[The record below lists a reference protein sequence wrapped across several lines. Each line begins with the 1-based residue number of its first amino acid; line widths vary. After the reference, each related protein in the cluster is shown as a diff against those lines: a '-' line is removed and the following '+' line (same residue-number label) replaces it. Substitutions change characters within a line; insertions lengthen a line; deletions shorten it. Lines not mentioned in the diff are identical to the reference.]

1 MAKEKKHTKRRNI
14 WNWMDGFRGDKVI
27 LIIALLLMLISVI
40 SVFSSTPLLAL
51 ETGVD
56 RIGIMTTQLKVVG
69 IGVLVIL
76 VLYIFGRSGLYRWL
90 GKYCFVLSLGMLVIL
105 VFNLNLGIIQAGEI
119 NGARRIIKVFGKQL
133 HVYEFVKV
141 FMVLYLAWA
150 LDAYKR
156 GEFKLNKFLAALS
169 PKLFNWTTRPLG
181 EKIFYIY
188 IPVLLTILFVASG
201 SNSSALFLGGVLILL
216 IVVGG
221 INFKDLLVFG
231 AVAAAFAG
239 LFFIGYKT
247 GLIKSNRIETAISR
261 ITNDDDATMEIL
273 LNSKIGSPEYE
284 AARDELKQ
292 PVGALLA
299 IKEGGIIGKGIG
311 NSTQKYA
318 VPVIF
323 GDYMFSFIIE
333 ETGFLG
339 AILIILLYFS
349 LLARSATIAKDC
361 DNYFDKIVVAGL
373 AILVTGQAFMHMM
386 VNVHFPMVPQ
396 TGQTLPLV
404 SHGTTSFLVFSAVF
418 GILLSI
424 SRETYLKIRKRE
436 EATYRATIEREPADE
451 VQARLDDLDTMETL
465 ENRIDEEYGDDV

>member
-1 MAKEKKHTKRRNI
+1 MAEKEKKGKRRNI
-14 WNWMDGFRGDKVI
+14 WNWMDGFKGDKVI

-56 RIGIMTTQLKVVG
+56 RIDIMTTQLKVVG

-76 VLYIFGRSGLYRWL
+76 LLYIFGRSGAYRWF
-90 GKYCFVLSLGMLVIL
+90 GKFGFAISLAMLIIL
-105 VFNLNLGIIQAGEI
+105 VFNLNLGVIQAGEI

-156 GEFKLNKFLAALS
+156 GEFKLNKLLATLS
-169 PKLFNWTTRPLG
+169 PKMFGWTLKPLG
-181 EKIFYIY
+181 EKIVYIY
-188 IPVLLTILFVASG
+188 LPALMAIGLVAAG
-201 SNSSALFLGGVLILL
+201 SNSSALFLALV
-216 IVVGG
+216 
-221 INFKDLLVFG
+221 LVFIILIG
-231 AVAAAFAG
+231 GLNLREMLLFGAG
-239 LFFIGYKT
+239 LAVLAGLLFLGHKT
-247 GLIKSNRIETAISR
+247 GLLKSNRIDTAISR
-261 ITNDDDATMEIL
+261 ITNDDNATMEIL
-273 LNSKIGSPEYE
+273 LTSKIGSPEYE
-284 AARDELKQ
+284 AARDELRQ

-299 IKEGGIIGKGIG
+299 IKEGGLLGKGVG

-333 ETGFLG
+333 ETGFIG

-349 LLARSATIAKDC
+349 LLARSTTIAKDC

-386 VNVHFPMVPQ
+386 VNVHFPLIPQ

-418 GILLSI
+418 GMLLSI
-424 SRETYLKIRKRE
+424 SRETYRKMRKRE
-436 EATYRATIEREPADE
+436 AEAIRFIEQEPADDI
-451 VQARLDDLDTMETL
+451 QAGMNELDTMETM
-465 ENRIDEEYGDDV
+465 ENEQENGDEV

>member
-1 MAKEKKHTKRRNI
+1 MAKKKENKGRRRNI

-51 ETGVD
+51 ETGVG
-56 RIGIMTTQLKVVG
+56 RIDIMTTQLKVVG
-69 IGVLVIL
+69 IGVVVIL
-76 VLYIFGRSGLYRWL
+76 LLYIFGRSGLYRWF
-90 GKYCFVLSLGMLVIL
+90 GKIGFALSLVMLVIL
-105 VFNLNLGIIQAGEI
+105 VFNLKLGIVEAGEI

-141 FMVLYLAWA
+141 FMILYLAWA
-150 LDAYKR
+150 LDAYKK
-156 GEFKLNKFLAALS
+156 GEFKLNKFLATLS
-169 PKLFNWTTRPLG
+169 PRLFTWTTRPLG
-181 EKIFYIY
+181 EKTVYIY
-188 IPVLLTILFVASG
+188 LPALLSIGFVASG
-201 SNSSALFLGGVLILL
+201 SNSSALFLAAVLILIILIGGVNFREIALFFVSL
-216 IVVGG
+216 IVLGG
-221 INFKDLLVFG
+221 ILV
-231 AVAAAFAG
+231 
-239 LFFIGYKT
+239 LGYKT
-247 GLIKSNRIETAISR
+247 GLIKSNRIETAFHR

-273 LNSKIGSPEYE
+273 LDAKIGSPEYE
-284 AARDELKQ
+284 AARDELRQ
-292 PVGALLA
+292 PVGAMLA
-299 IKEGGIIGKGIG
+299 IKEGGLLGKGIG

-333 ETGFLG
+333 ETGFIG

-349 LLARSATIAKDC
+349 LLARSSTIAKGC

-386 VNVHFPMVPQ
+386 VNVHFPMIPQ

-424 SRETYLKIRKRE
+424 SRETYLKMKKRE
-436 EATYRATIEREPADE
+436 EEAYKSIHEREPADE
-451 VQARLDDLDTMETL
+451 VEAGVRDVEIMDEHI
-465 ENRIDEEYGDDV
+465 ENEEEYGV

>member
-1 MAKEKKHTKRRNI
+1 MAKKKENKGRRRNI

-51 ETGVD
+51 ETGVG
-56 RIGIMTTQLKVVG
+56 RIDIMTTQLKVVG
-69 IGVLVIL
+69 IGVVVIL
-76 VLYIFGRSGLYRWL
+76 LLYIFGRSGLYRWF
-90 GKYCFVLSLGMLVIL
+90 GKIGFALSLLMLVIL
-105 VFNLNLGIIQAGEI
+105 VFNLNLGFVQAGEI

-141 FMVLYLAWA
+141 FMILYLAWA
-150 LDAYKR
+150 LDAYKK
-156 GEFKLNKFLAALS
+156 GEFKFNKFLATLS
-169 PKLFNWTTRPLG
+169 PKLFTWTTRPLG
-181 EKIFYIY
+181 EKIVYIY
-188 IPVLLTILFVASG
+188 LPALLTIGFVASG
-201 SNSSALFLGGVLILL
+201 SNSSALFLAAVLILIILIGGVNFREIALFFASL
-216 IVVGG
+216 IVLGG
-221 INFKDLLVFG
+221 ILV
-231 AVAAAFAG
+231 
-239 LFFIGYKT
+239 LGYKT
-247 GLIKSNRIETAISR
+247 GLIKSNRIETAFHR

-273 LNSKIGSPEYE
+273 LDARIGSPEYE
-284 AARDELKQ
+284 AARDELRQ
-292 PVGALLA
+292 PVGAMLA
-299 IKEGGIIGKGIG
+299 IKEGGLLGKGIG

-333 ETGFLG
+333 ETGFIG

-349 LLARSATIAKDC
+349 LLARSSTIAKGC

-386 VNVHFPMVPQ
+386 VNVHFPMIPQ

-424 SRETYLKIRKRE
+424 SRETYLKMKKRE
-436 EATYRATIEREPADE
+436 EEAYKSIHEREPADE
-451 VQARLDDLDTMETL
+451 VEAGVRDVELMDEHI
-465 ENRIDEEYGDDV
+465 ENEEEYGV

>member
-1 MAKEKKHTKRRNI
+1 MAKDKKNTKRRNI

-51 ETGVD
+51 ETGVG

-76 VLYIFGRSGLYRWL
+76 ILYIFGRSGFYRWL
-90 GKYCFVLSLGMLVIL
+90 GKYCFILSLGMLVIL

-169 PKLFNWTTRPLG
+169 PKLFGWTTRPLG

-188 IPVLLTILFVASG
+188 VPVLSTIVLVASG

-216 IVVGG
+216 IIVGG

-231 AVAAAFAG
+231 AVAACFGG

-261 ITNDDDATMEIL
+261 ITNQGRRHLRQGHRQQHPEIRGPGHL
-273 LNSKIGSPEYE
+273 
-284 AARDELKQ
+284 R
-292 PVGALLA
+292 
-299 IKEGGIIGKGIG
+299 
-311 NSTQKYA
+311 
-318 VPVIF
+318 
-323 GDYMFSFIIE
+323 
-333 ETGFLG
+333 
-339 AILIILLYFS
+339 
-349 LLARSATIAKDC
+349 
-361 DNYFDKIVVAGL
+361 
-373 AILVTGQAFMHMM
+373 
-386 VNVHFPMVPQ
+386 
-396 TGQTLPLV
+396 
-404 SHGTTSFLVFSAVF
+404 
-418 GILLSI
+418 
-424 SRETYLKIRKRE
+424 
-436 EATYRATIEREPADE
+436 
-451 VQARLDDLDTMETL
+451 
-465 ENRIDEEYGDDV
+465 

>member
-1 MAKEKKHTKRRNI
+1 MAKRKENKNKHRNI

-51 ETGVD
+51 ETGVG
-56 RIGIMTTQLKVVG
+56 RIDIMTTQLQVVG
-69 IGVLVIL
+69 IGVVVIL
-76 VLYIFGRSGLYRWL
+76 LLYIFGRSGLYRWF
-90 GKYCFVLSLGMLVIL
+90 GKYGFALSLAMLVIL
-105 VFNLNLGIIQAGEI
+105 VFNLKLGFVEAGEI

-141 FMVLYLAWA
+141 FMILYLAWA
-150 LDAYKR
+150 LDAYKK
-156 GEFKLNKFLAALS
+156 GEFKFNKFLAALS
-169 PKLFNWTTRPLG
+169 PKLFTWTTRPLG
-181 EKIFYIY
+181 EKFVYIY
-188 IPVLLTILFVASG
+188 FPALLSIGFVASG
-201 SNSSALFLGGVLILL
+201 SNSSALFLAAVLILIILIGGVNFKEIALFFASILVLGGVLVL
-216 IVVGG
+216 
-221 INFKDLLVFG
+221 
-231 AVAAAFAG
+231 
-239 LFFIGYKT
+239 GYKT
-247 GLIKSNRIETAISR
+247 GIIKSNRIETAFSR
-261 ITNDDDATMEIL
+261 ITNDDDATMQVL
-273 LNSKIGSPEYE
+273 LDSKIGSPEYE
-284 AARDELKQ
+284 SARDELRQ

-299 IKEGGIIGKGIG
+299 IKEGGLLGKGIG

-349 LLARSATIAKDC
+349 LLARSSTIAKGC

-386 VNVHFPMVPQ
+386 VNVHFPLVPQ

-418 GILLSI
+418 GMLLSI
-424 SRETYLKIRKRE
+424 SRETYLKMKKRE
-436 EATYRATIEREPADE
+436 EEAYKSIHIEREPADE
-451 VQARLDDLDTMETL
+451 VEAGVREVEIMD
-465 ENRIDEEYGDDV
+465 ENIENEEEYGV

>member
-1 MAKEKKHTKRRNI
+1 MAKKKENKGRRRNI

-51 ETGVD
+51 ETGVG
-56 RIGIMTTQLKVVG
+56 RIDIMTTQLKVVG
-69 IGVLVIL
+69 IGVVVIL
-76 VLYIFGRSGLYRWL
+76 LLYIFGRSGLYRWF
-90 GKYCFVLSLGMLVIL
+90 GKIGFALSLLMLVIL
-105 VFNLNLGIIQAGEI
+105 VFNLNLGIVQAGEI

-141 FMVLYLAWA
+141 FMILYLAWA
-150 LDAYKR
+150 LDAYKK
-156 GEFKLNKFLAALS
+156 GEFKLNKFLATLS
-169 PKLFNWTTRPLG
+169 PKLFTWTTRPLG
-181 EKIFYIY
+181 EKIVYIY
-188 IPVLLTILFVASG
+188 LPALLAIGFVASG
-201 SNSSALFLGGVLILL
+201 SNSSALFLAAVLILIILIGGVNFREIALFFASL
-216 IVVGG
+216 IVLGG
-221 INFKDLLVFG
+221 ILV
-231 AVAAAFAG
+231 
-239 LFFIGYKT
+239 LGYKT
-247 GLIKSNRIETAISR
+247 GLIKSNRIETAFHR

-273 LNSKIGSPEYE
+273 LDSKIGSPEYE
-284 AARDELKQ
+284 AARDELRQ
-292 PVGALLA
+292 PVGAMLA
-299 IKEGGIIGKGIG
+299 IKEGGLLGKGIG

-333 ETGFLG
+333 ETGFIG

-349 LLARSATIAKDC
+349 LLARSSTIAKGC

-386 VNVHFPMVPQ
+386 VNVHFPMIPQ

-424 SRETYLKIRKRE
+424 SRETYLKMKKRE
-436 EATYRATIEREPADE
+436 EEAYKSIHEREPADE
-451 VQARLDDLDTMETL
+451 VEAGVRDVEIMDEHI
-465 ENRIDEEYGDDV
+465 ENEEEYGV

>member
-1 MAKEKKHTKRRNI
+1 MAKKKENKGRRRNI

-51 ETGVD
+51 ETGVG
-56 RIGIMTTQLKVVG
+56 RIDIMTTQLKVVG
-69 IGVLVIL
+69 IGVVVIL
-76 VLYIFGRSGLYRWL
+76 LLYIFGRSGLYRWF
-90 GKYCFVLSLGMLVIL
+90 GKIGFALSLLMLVIL
-105 VFNLNLGIIQAGEI
+105 VFNLNLGIVQAGEI

-141 FMVLYLAWA
+141 FMILYLAWA
-150 LDAYKR
+150 LDAYKK
-156 GEFKLNKFLAALS
+156 GEFKLNKFLATLS
-169 PKLFNWTTRPLG
+169 PKLFTWTTRPLG
-181 EKIFYIY
+181 EKIVYIY
-188 IPVLLTILFVASG
+188 LPALLTIGFVASG
-201 SNSSALFLGGVLILL
+201 SNSSALFLAAVLILIILIGGVNFREIALFFASL
-216 IVVGG
+216 IVLGG
-221 INFKDLLVFG
+221 ILV
-231 AVAAAFAG
+231 
-239 LFFIGYKT
+239 LGYKT
-247 GLIKSNRIETAISR
+247 GLIKSNRIETAFHR

-273 LNSKIGSPEYE
+273 LDSKIGSPEYE
-284 AARDELKQ
+284 AARDELRQ
-292 PVGALLA
+292 PVGAMLA
-299 IKEGGIIGKGIG
+299 IKEGGLLGKGIG

-333 ETGFLG
+333 ETGFIG

-349 LLARSATIAKDC
+349 LLARSSTIAKGC

-386 VNVHFPMVPQ
+386 VNVHFPMIPQ

-424 SRETYLKIRKRE
+424 SRETYLKMKKRE
-436 EATYRATIEREPADE
+436 EEAYKSIHEREPADE
-451 VQARLDDLDTMETL
+451 VEAGVRDVEIMDEHI
-465 ENRIDEEYGDDV
+465 ENEEEYGV

>member
-1 MAKEKKHTKRRNI
+1 MAAKKENKGKRRNI

-69 IGVLVIL
+69 IGVVVIL
-76 VLYIFGRSGLYRWL
+76 LLYIFGRSGVYRWF
-90 GKYCFVLSLGMLVIL
+90 GKFGFAISLAMLVIL
-105 VFNLNLGIIQAGEI
+105 VFNLNLGFVQAGEI

-156 GEFKLNKFLAALS
+156 GEFKLNKFLATLS
-169 PKLFNWTTRPLG
+169 PKLFTWMTRPLG
-181 EKIFYIY
+181 EKIVYIY
-188 IPVLLTILFVASG
+188 LPALLTIGFVASG
-201 SNSSALFLGGVLILL
+201 SNSSALFIAAVLIFIILIGGVNFREIALFFASIVVLGGIL
-216 IVVGG
+216 VV
-221 INFKDLLVFG
+221 
-231 AVAAAFAG
+231 
-239 LFFIGYKT
+239 GYKT
-247 GLIKSNRIETAISR
+247 GLVKSNRIETAFSR
-261 ITNDDDATMEIL
+261 ITNDDDATMETL
-273 LNSKIGSPEYE
+273 LTSKVGSPEYE
-284 AARDELKQ
+284 AARDELRQ

-299 IKEGGIIGKGIG
+299 IKEGGVLGKGIG
-311 NSTQKYA
+311 NSTQKYS

-323 GDYMFSFIIE
+323 GDYMFSFIVE
-333 ETGFLG
+333 ETGFIG
-339 AILIILLYFS
+339 AIIIILLYFS
-349 LLARSATIAKDC
+349 LLARSSTIAKDC
-361 DNYFDKIVVAGL
+361 DDYFDKIVVAGL

-386 VNVHFPMVPQ
+386 VNVHFPLIPQ

-424 SRETYLKIRKRE
+424 SRETYLKMKKRE
-436 EATYRATIEREPADE
+436 AEAIRIIEREPADE
-451 VQARLDDLDTMETL
+451 VQASLDDLDAMETVNQ
-465 ENRIDEEYGDDV
+465 ENDEEYGV

>member
-1 MAKEKKHTKRRNI
+1 MAKEKTEKKGGKRRNI
-14 WNWMDGFRGDKVI
+14 WNWMEGFRGDKVI

-56 RIGIMTTQLKVVG
+56 RIGIMTTQLKVVL
-69 IGVLVIL
+69 IGVVVIFL
-76 VLYIFGRSGLYRWL
+76 LYIFGRSGLYRWI
-90 GKYCFVLSLGMLVIL
+90 GKYCFALTLAMLLIL
-105 VFNLNLGIIQAGEI
+105 VFNLNLGVVQAGEI

-133 HVYEFVKV
+133 QVYEFVKV

-150 LDAYKR
+150 LDAYKK
-156 GEFKLNKFLAALS
+156 GEFRLS
-169 PKLFNWTTRPLG
+169 KLFAKMIGKDWPARPIW
-181 EKIFYIY
+181 EKVFYIY
-188 IPVLLTILFVASG
+188 VPVLLTILCVASG
-201 SNSSALFLGGVLILL
+201 SNSSALFLGGVMVLIIL
-216 IVVGG
+216 IGG
-221 INFKDLLVFG
+221 INFRDLLIFG
-231 AVAAAFAG
+231 AVAACVGGIFV
-239 LFFIGYKT
+239 LGYKT
-247 GLIKSNRIETAISR
+247 GIIKNNRLDTAWSR

-273 LNSKIGSPEYE
+273 LNARIASPEYE
-284 AARDELKQ
+284 AARDELRQ

-299 IKEGGIIGKGIG
+299 IKEGGIFGKGIG

-339 AILIILLYFS
+339 AIAIILLYFS
-349 LLARSATIAKDC
+349 LLARGSMVARDC
-361 DNYFDKIVVAGL
+361 DEYFDKIVVAGL

-404 SHGTTSFLVFSAVF
+404 SHGTTSFLVFSAVV
-418 GILLSI
+418 GILRSI
-424 SRETYLKIRKRE
+424 SRQTYLKMKKRE
-436 EATYRATIEREPADE
+436 AQAIRIVEHDPSDD
-451 VQARLDDLDTMETL
+451 VQAGLDELDTMEM
-465 ENRIDEEYGDDV
+465 NQNEEYGA

>member
-1 MAKEKKHTKRRNI
+1 MAKEKKKTKKRNI
-14 WNWMDGFRGDKVI
+14 WNWMDGFRGDKVV

-69 IGVLVIL
+69 LGVVVIL
-76 VLYIFGRSGLYRWL
+76 LLYIFGRSGAYRWA
-90 GKYCFVLSLGMLVIL
+90 GKFGYALSLAMLVIL
-105 VFNLNLGIIQAGEI
+105 VFNLNLGIVQAGEI

-156 GEFKLNKFLAALS
+156 GEFKLNKFLATLS
-169 PKLFNWTTRPLG
+169 PKLFTWTTSPLG
-181 EKIFYIY
+181 EKLVYIY
-188 IPVLLTILFVASG
+188 LPALITIGLVAAG
-201 SNSSALFLGGVLILL
+201 SNSSALFLAAVLILIIL
-216 IVVGG
+216 IGG
-221 INFKDLLVFG
+221 VNFKEISLF
-231 AVAAAFAG
+231 FAG
-239 LFFIGYKT
+239 CLVLAGLLFLGYRT
-247 GLIKSNRIETAISR
+247 GLLKSNRIDTAISR
-261 ITNDDDATMEIL
+261 ITNDDDATMQVL
-273 LNSKIGSPEYE
+273 MTSRVGSPEYE
-284 AARDELKQ
+284 AARDELRQ

-299 IKEGGIIGKGIG
+299 IKEGGLFGKGIG

-323 GDYMFSFIIE
+323 GDYMFSFIVE
-333 ETGFLG
+333 ETGFIG
-339 AILIILLYFS
+339 AIIIILLYFS
-349 LLARSATIAKDC
+349 LLARSSTIAKDC

-373 AILVTGQAFMHMM
+373 AILITGQAFMHMM
-386 VNVHFPMVPQ
+386 VNVHFPLIPQ

-424 SRETYLKIRKRE
+424 SRETWLKMRKRE
-436 EATYRATIEREPADE
+436 EEATPIIEREPADE
-451 VQARLDDLDTMETL
+451 VQASMDDLEAMENVNP
-465 ENRIDEEYGDDV
+465 ENEEEYGV

>member
-14 WNWMDGFRGDKVI
+14 WNWMDGFMGDKVI

-51 ETGVD
+51 ETGVG

-69 IGVLVIL
+69 LGVLVIL
-76 VLYIFGRSGLYRWL
+76 VLYIFGRSGLYRWI
-90 GKYCFVLSLGMLVIL
+90 GKYCFILSLGMLVIL

-156 GEFKLNKFLAALS
+156 GEFKFNKFLTALS
-169 PKLFNWTTRPLG
+169 PKLFGWTTRPLG

-216 IVVGG
+216 IIVGG
-221 INFKDLLVFG
+221 I
-231 AVAAAFAG
+231 
-239 LFFIGYKT
+239 FFIGYKT

-261 ITNDDDATMEIL
+261 ITNDDDATMEVL
-273 LNSKIGSPEYE
+273 LSSKVGSPEYE
-284 AARDELKQ
+284 TARDELKQ

-299 IKEGGIIGKGIG
+299 IKEGGILGKGIG

-349 LLARSATIAKDC
+349 LLARSSTIAKDC

-386 VNVHFPMVPQ
+386 VNVHFPLIPQ

-424 SRETYLKIRKRE
+424 SRESYLKIRKRE

-465 ENRIDEEYGDDV
+465 ENRIEEEYGDDV

>member
-1 MAKEKKHTKRRNI
+1 MAKTKENKGKRRNI

-69 IGVLVIL
+69 IGVVVIL
-76 VLYIFGRSGLYRWL
+76 LLYIFGRSGFYRWF
-90 GKYCFVLSLGMLVIL
+90 GRYGFVLSLAMLVIL
-105 VFNLNLGIIQAGEI
+105 VFNLNLGFVQAGEI

-156 GEFKLNKFLAALS
+156 GEFKLNKFLAMLS
-169 PKLFNWTTRPLG
+169 PKLFDWTTKPLG
-181 EKIFYIY
+181 EKFVFIY
-188 IPVLLTILFVASG
+188 IPTLLTIALVASG
-201 SNSSALFLGGVLILL
+201 SNSSALFLAAVLILIIL
-216 IVVGG
+216 IGG
-221 INFKDLLVFG
+221 LNFKEMLLFG
-231 AVAAAFAG
+231 AALAVMAG
-239 LFFIGYKT
+239 ILVLGHKT
-247 GLIKSNRIETAISR
+247 GLLKSNRIDTAISR
-261 ITNDDDATMEIL
+261 ITNDDDATMDIL
-273 LNSKIGSPEYE
+273 LNARIGSPEYE
-284 AARDELKQ
+284 AARDELRQ

-299 IKEGGIIGKGIG
+299 IKEGGLFGKGIG

-349 LLARSATIAKDC
+349 LLARSSTIAKGC

-424 SRETYLKIRKRE
+424 SRETYLKMKKRE
-436 EATYRATIEREPADE
+436 EEALRSIHEREPADE
-451 VQARLDDLDTMETL
+451 VQASMDDLETMEINI
-465 ENRIDEEYGDDV
+465 ENEQEYGV